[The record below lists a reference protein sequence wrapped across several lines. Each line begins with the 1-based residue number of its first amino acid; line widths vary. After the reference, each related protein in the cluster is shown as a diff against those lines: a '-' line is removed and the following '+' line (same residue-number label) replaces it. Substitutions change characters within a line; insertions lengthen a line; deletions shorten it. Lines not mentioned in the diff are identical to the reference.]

1 VADFFSSL
9 LDRAFERAP
18 VLQWR
23 RPSRFEPVMGT
34 RSMPDDGLHENTG
47 PTQEDRTPVR
57 TAQNRQD
64 ADAAVISSRHAPA
77 PPEHGRQTAANL
89 RDRNA
94 DSASAL
100 HAAPPEPKLDT
111 QRDGRP
117 VPQRRQV
124 AEPAPL
130 EPIGPLHKP
139 LAPPASITHTEKVVI
154 ERKIEKESVRVQV
167 AGLADASGARR
178 AATPNRARLDA
189 ASAQIR
195 PLTVPVKPP
204 APPAKANTG
213 KREAKQ
219 DAAASPQKSASAVPA
234 VPMLAPQAR
243 RPALSPMQAQRTR
256 APQSPP
262 PIQVTI
268 GRIEI
273 RANTLA
279 APPRDTRPAA
289 PRLSLEDYLRSRSG
303 GGK

>member
-1 VADFFSSL
+1 MADFFSSL

-117 VPQRRQV
+117 V
-124 AEPAPL
+124 
-130 EPIGPLHKP
+130 HKP